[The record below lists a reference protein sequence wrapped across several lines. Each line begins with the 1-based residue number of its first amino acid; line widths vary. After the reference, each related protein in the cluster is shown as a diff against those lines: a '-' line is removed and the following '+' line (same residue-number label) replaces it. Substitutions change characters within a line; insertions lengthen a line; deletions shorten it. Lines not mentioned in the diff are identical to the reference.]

1 MTETKKVIATLTKWD
16 SKNNNGELIAEGI
29 NPPSIFLN
37 KATLQ
42 QKKCT
47 NLSPKI
53 GDVFEVE
60 IQEDKYKGKPSWKI
74 MAIKAIKVEKK
85 LMLQN
90 FAIKL
95 HKTKIFD
102 YQEKKENGKKKLQI
116 ETNRIKDKKFG
127 DLKEIFGDS
136 TEEHIKAYYEGICER
151 DRKIAEM
158 LTAGQFKAQIFTPD
172 PHLIIGLGGGSVY
185 ETGITLHHVYGFP
198 YIPAS
203 SLKGALRSYLIKQYF
218 DNNEG
223 LAFKNQVMCDIFGC
237 PKEINANKQTYPTYY
252 KEEKQGK
259 IIFFDAMPKQSPAEK
274 IKLDIMNP
282 HYSNYYGQNQAPDD
296 LQNPVPIF
304 FLRVMNIPFQ
314 VIVGLQRGVVN
325 EKAENFTDKQ
335 KQDKDLLTLTAELLA
350 EALENHGI
358 GAKTAL
364 GYGYMKKITQN

>member
-1 MTETKKVIATLTKWD
+1 MAETKTVIATLAKWD
-16 SKNNNGELIAEGI
+16 SKNNNGELTAEGI
-29 NPPSIFLN
+29 NPNIFLN

-60 IQEDKYKGKPSWKI
+60 IQKDTYKGKPSWKI
-74 MAIKAIKVEKK
+74 IAIKAIKAEKK

-95 HKTKIFD
+95 HKTQIFD
-102 YQEKKENGKKKLQI
+102 SNPNNKKFQIYKL
-116 ETNRIKDKKFG
+116 KDKKFG
-127 DLKEIFGDS
+127 ELKEVFGDG

-151 DRKIAEM
+151 DRKIADM
-158 LTAGQFKAQIFTPD
+158 ITAGQLKEQIFIPES
-172 PHLIIGLGGGSVY
+172 HLIIGLGGGSVY

-203 SLKGALRSYLIKQYF
+203 SLKGVLRSYLIKQYF

-223 LAFKNQVMCDIFGC
+223 RAFKNQAMCDIFGS
-237 PKEINANKQTYPTYY
+237 PKEINEDKQTHPTYY
-252 KEEKQGK
+252 EEERQGK
-259 IIFFDAMPKQSPAEK
+259 IIFFDAMPKQSPADK
-274 IKLDIMNP
+274 VKLDIMNP
-282 HYSNYYGQNQAPDD
+282 HYPKYYSEGNAPDD

-304 FLRVMNIPFQ
+304 FLRVMDLPFQ

-325 EKAENFTDKQ
+325 EKAENFPDKQ

-364 GYGYMKKITQN
+364 GYGYMKKVTQS